1 MNDLPLKITIFELKD
16 TIFGEYLKYEKEDLN
31 LLMNLNKRMNNVEKE
46 LGSINMRLN
55 KVEKKIERIEGKVDR
70 IDNIE
75 SNLKILM
82 SHFNLEYKEDISKNP
97 QLVN

>member
-1 MNDLPLKITIFELKD
+1 
-16 TIFGEYLKYEKEDLN
+16 
-31 LLMNLNKRMNNVEKE
+31 MNNVETE
-46 LGSINMRLN
+46 LRSINMRLN

-70 IDNIE
+70 INNIE

-97 QLVN
+97 K

>member
-31 LLMNLNKRMNNVEKE
+31 LLRNLNKRMNNVEKE
-46 LGSINMRLN
+46 LGSINIRLN
-55 KVEKKIERIEGKVDR
+55 KGEKKIERIEGKV
-70 IDNIE
+70 DNIE

-82 SHFNLEYKEDISKNP
+82 SHFNLEYKEDIRKNP
-97 QLVN
+97 Q